1 LKILIVGAGGF
12 VGAILRY
19 LFSKWITLLVGNIIP
34 FGTLFVNVVGSFA
47 LGYIHTLSVE
57 RLSIGGDMR
66 LFIEVGILGAFT
78 TFSTFSIETLH
89 LFEDGAYMLAL
100 LYMFLNL
107 FISLVAAFMG
117 IHFARI

>member
-1 LKILIVGAGGF
+1 MKILIVGAGGF